1 MKSFAVTDRSRLREA
16 AQRPASGAFVVLTV
30 IIVVAVVVTVQLGT
44 TYWLSE
50 VIRSEFSDLRG
61 DISDL
66 RSEISEL
73 RSDVREDI
81 RSVEAKID
89 VLRSEVG
96 EIHYA

>member
-61 DISDL
+61 DIS
-66 RSEISEL
+66 EL